1 MSDSWAG
8 EIVETFQ
15 ETGSRDKKREIW
27 MIESSVFPL
36 LAGSAFVE
44 NAFLFLQPSEISLEG
59 QIR

>member
-1 MSDSWAG
+1 MSDSWAR

-15 ETGSRDKKREIW
+15 ETGSRDKKRKIW

-44 NAFLFLQPSEISLEG
+44 NAFLFLQPSEISL
-59 QIR
+59 